1 MSDST
6 PFLDA
11 DGIRRDRPVVPER
24 HPIDE
29 TGLHFL
35 GLLAELGDPGSV
47 QRQGWTNLLQVHGFD
62 AVLRA
67 TARCYHLLD
76 DSGKVSNDQAQV
88 VLDCKRPGGHAVK
101 RPSTN
106 QRRSQVT

>member
-11 DGIRRDRPVVPER
+11 DGIRRDRPLAQER
-24 HPIDE
+24 HRIDE

-35 GLLAELGDPGSV
+35 GLLADLGEPGSV
-47 QRQGWTNLLQVHGFD
+47 ERQGWTNLLQVHGFD

-67 TARCYHLLD
+67 AARCYHLLD
-76 DSGKVSNDQAQV
+76 DSGKVSNEQAQV

-101 RPSTN
+101 RPSMKH
-106 QRRSQVT
+106 RRSQVA